1 MVRFVDTTKQ
11 KIMNNFILQLQHFSS
26 FYLSYLSVLG
36 NNKKWI
42 VWNCS
47 IEIAIRMSIT
57 KFLNIWFCSSFSNK
71 KCECVLKTV
80 HVMLHIKAAASPSQR
95 TSHIQMANTVI
106 HNGKY
111 CSVLKIV
118 LRKFSLQRK
127 RTEKVLS
134 KLNVPLSFA
143 CFLSY
148 GQAYTGI

>member
-1 MVRFVDTTKQ
+1 
-11 KIMNNFILQLQHFSS
+11 MNNFILQLQHFSS

-36 NNKKWI
+36 NNKKCLHLDSVEFYHKI
-42 VWNCS
+42 K
-47 IEIAIRMSIT
+47 IRMSIT